1 MPVHGHSG
9 AVSAHGQR
17 RTGLQGLFH
26 QKIPESADRRQSG
39 FAAGG
44 VPPEVCRIILA
55 HELGHAALH
64 SKLTDMRAF
73 HDFAPFDQTSV
84 YEYEAN
90 LFAAEFL
97 MDDEDV
103 LSLLNEDCSF
113 FDAARMLRMPPEL
126 LDFKFRVLK
135 RKGYALNPPLYA
147 RSDFLKEMPASAGRP
162 GESAIS
168 R

>member
-1 MPVHGHSG
+1 MGNGSR
-9 AVSAHGQR
+9 SAFASAWAFGCCICKGFFIKKSR
-17 RTGLQGLFH
+17 
-26 QKIPESADRRQSG
+26 IPLVVVNRDL
-39 FAAGG
+39 
-44 VPPEVCRIILA
+44 PPEVRRIILA

>member
-1 MPVHGHSG
+1 M
-9 AVSAHGQR
+9 
-17 RTGLQGLFH
+17 
-26 QKIPESADRRQSG
+26 
-39 FAAGG
+39 
-44 VPPEVCRIILA
+44 CRIILA

-90 LFAAEFL
+90 LFAAKFL

-103 LSLLNEDCSF
+103 LSPLNEDCSF

-126 LDFKFRVLK
+126 LDFRFRVLK
-135 RKGYALNPPLYA
+135 RKGYALNPPFYA

-162 GESAIS
+162 GESALS